1 MQHLI
6 PRPPGI
12 AFCTFTKASDASERT
27 HLSAVSSPWGKDDLS
42 SDEDFFLQPRG
53 DLSIKDRYTACVHL
67 PFAGT
72 YLSHPL
78 VSETVSKRFSGFR
91 SVDLFSSVETCSTGV
106 AGSSFLNLSSIGLV
120 ISCQFSISCV
130 KAHGECFSSNY

>member
-53 DLSIKDRYTACVHL
+53 ELSIKDRYTACVHL

-72 YLSHPL
+72 YSHPL
-78 VSETVSKRFSGFR
+78 VSETVSKRFLG
-91 SVDLFSSVETCSTGV
+91 SVLWIFFPVSKPAAQGSRDL
-106 AGSSFLNLSSIGLV
+106 LS
-120 ISCQFSISCV
+120 
-130 KAHGECFSSNY
+130 